1 MSGGGEIV
9 NAKVIILTNQKG
21 GCGKTT
27 LAMNIAG
34 TLGLNAKVLLIDGDI
49 QGSASR
55 WASSSSDDKPFVAS
69 VMSLANIENKV
80 NREINKYKLD
90 YDYIVVDCP
99 PAMNGGFTSSALLSA
114 DLVLVPIIP
123 SPTDLWAAVGIQ
135 KLISDVSDINEKIE
149 ARLIAN
155 MCQSNSTI
163 SKEAIDLIN
172 EFEFPK
178 LNTDI
183 YQRTAYRQSAVFG
196 GTVNDLDN
204 AKAKSEIKSLVE
216 EILSILK

>member
-1 MSGGGEIV
+1 MA
-9 NAKVIILTNQKG
+9 AKVIVLTNQKG

-34 TLGLNAKVLLIDGDI
+34 TLALKSKVLLVDGDP

-55 WASSSSDDKPFVAS
+55 WASSSSDEKPYLAS

-80 NREINKYKLD
+80 NREINKYIPD
-90 YDYIVVDCP
+90 YGYIVVDCP
-99 PAMNGGFTSSALLSA
+99 PAMNSNFTASALLAA
-114 DLVLVPIIP
+114 DLVLIPIIP

-135 KLISDVSDINEKIE
+135 KLISDVSDINEKIK

-163 SKEAIDLIN
+163 SKEALDLIK

-178 LNTDI
+178 LKTDI
-183 YQRTAYRQSAVFG
+183 YLRTAYRQAAVFG
-196 GTVNDLDN
+196 GTVHDLDN
-204 AKAKSEIKSLVE
+204 IKAKTEINSVIK
-216 EILSILK
+216 EILAILK

>member
-1 MSGGGEIV
+1 MA
-9 NAKVIILTNQKG
+9 AKVIVLTNQKG

-27 LAMNIAG
+27 LTMNITG
-34 TLGLNAKVLLIDGDI
+34 TLALKAKTLTIEGDL

-55 WASSSSDDKPFVAS
+55 WASSSSDENPYKAS
-69 VMSLANIENKV
+69 VMSLASVENKV
-80 NREINKYKLD
+80 NREINKYVAD

-99 PAMNGGFTSSALLSA
+99 PAMNSNFTASALLIA

-135 KLISDVSDINEKIE
+135 KLISNASDMNEKIE

-163 SKEAIDLIN
+163 SKEALDLIK
-172 EFEFPK
+172 EFEFAK
-178 LNTDI
+178 LKTDI
-183 YQRTAYRQSAVFG
+183 YQRTAYRQAAVFG
-196 GTVNDLDN
+196 GTVHDLDN
-204 AKAKSEIKSLVE
+204 AKAKAEINGVTK
-216 EILSILK
+216 EILTILK

>member
-1 MSGGGEIV
+1 MV
-9 NAKVIILTNQKG
+9 AKVIVLTNQKG

-27 LAMNIAG
+27 LTMNIAG
-34 TLGLNAKVLLIDGDI
+34 TLALKAKTLVIDGDL

-55 WASSSSDDKPFVAS
+55 WASSSSDENPYKAS

-80 NREINKYKLD
+80 NREINKYVAD

-99 PAMNGGFTSSALLSA
+99 PAMNSNFTASSLLIA

-135 KLISDVSDINEKIE
+135 KLISNASDINEKIE

-163 SKEAIDLIN
+163 SKEALDLIN
-172 EFEFPK
+172 EFEFVK
-178 LNTDI
+178 FRTDI
-183 YQRTAYRQSAVFG
+183 YQRAAYRQAAVFG
-196 GTVNDLDN
+196 GTVHDLDN
-204 AKAKSEIKSLVE
+204 AKAKLEINNLTE
-216 EILSILK
+216 EILAVLM